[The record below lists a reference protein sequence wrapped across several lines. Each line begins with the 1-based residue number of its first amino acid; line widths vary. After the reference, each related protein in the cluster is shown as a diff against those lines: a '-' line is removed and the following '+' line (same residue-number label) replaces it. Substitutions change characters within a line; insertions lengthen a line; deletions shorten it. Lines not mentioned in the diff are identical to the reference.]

1 MTGFGKAAR
10 EHRGDAVTVELS
22 AVNHRF
28 LDVSLRLPGEWAAA
42 DIALR
47 ELLRERVSRGK
58 LSVSVSRK
66 RADGSAQRLRLDRS
80 LAQQYIERARELA
93 HLLGTDEPVTLD
105 MITRFDDIFIAES
118 DTEDLDALRAFL
130 SALVGEA
137 LDSLDTMR
145 ANEGRALAKDLLD
158 RLGLIRQSLAAA
170 EARLPQLNDL
180 YTERLRAR
188 IHELAVSTDLAQD
201 RLAMEVALAAERG
214 DVTEEVVR
222 LKSHLDHAEEMIRG
236 EEPAGRKLNFLSQEM
251 QREMNTLGSKV
262 RDTEVVRQVLDMK
275 SELERIR
282 EQIQN
287 IE

>member
-58 LSVSVSRK
+58 LSVSISRK
-66 RADGSAQRLRLDRS
+66 RADGSAQRLRLDRN
-80 LAQQYIERARELA
+80 LAQEYIERARELA

-118 DTEDLDALRAFL
+118 DTEDLDALRTFL
-130 SALVGEA
+130 TALVGEA

-158 RLGLIRQSLAAA
+158 RLDLIRQSLATA
-170 EARLPQLNDL
+170 EARLPQLNEL
-180 YTERLRAR
+180 YTERLRTR
-188 IHELAVSTDLAQD
+188 IHELVVSTDLAQD